1 MESYMELQ
9 KVIIPS
15 QRKKGFL
22 IADSFLIIFIALL
35 TINRP
40 LVYSDLAIAIVTYT
54 ISWYIVSYS
63 VKRFGPGGKDR
74 SSLQKE
80 LIWFGV
86 ILTAFLGLL
95 TIVTQADDGL
105 RIMDYAIIT
114 TAFSF
119 TWIIRSYAIKR
130 FTAQKIKQK

>member
-1 MESYMELQ
+1 MQCGKLYGTAKSYHPKSKKER
-9 KVIIPS
+9 IPYCRQFFDYIYCLFNNKS
-15 QRKKGFL
+15 TPC
-22 IADSFLIIFIALL
+22 I
-35 TINRP
+35 
-40 LVYSDLAIAIVTYT
+40 SDLAIAIVTYT

-95 TIVTQADDGL
+95 TLVSQEDSGL
-105 RIMDYAIIT
+105 RNSNSRFLNHLDY
-114 TAFSF
+114 SELC
-119 TWIIRSYAIKR
+119 Y
-130 FTAQKIKQK
+130 